1 MQRPS
6 MVAVRVYTVLGL
18 ATPYKYFQSPSYSSC
33 TCTFIY
39 LTYTYLVQQGLL
51 CVANL
56 HPFLSKS
63 ALRLHDQF
71 ATMSTLMSLC
81 KLLMKLQ

>member
-6 MVAVRVYTVLGL
+6 MVAVRVYAVLGL
-18 ATPYKYFQSPSYSSC
+18 ATPYKYFQSPLIPPAPVPSS
-33 TCTFIY
+33 
-39 LTYTYLVQQGLL
+39 LLDLRLQQGLL
-51 CVANL
+51 CVANI

-71 ATMSTLMSLC
+71 ATMSSLMSLC
-81 KLLMKLQ
+81 KLFMKLQ